1 MIATFMTENFN
12 SCIDKGEFL
21 SELKHVD
28 IVPIHKKKDK
38 SDKSNYK
45 PVSILSN
52 YSKVYEKLMYNQ
64 LYQYF

>member
-38 SDKSNYK
+38 SDKSNYRT
-45 PVSILSN
+45 VSILSN
-52 YSKVYEKLMYNQ
+52 
-64 LYQYF
+64 